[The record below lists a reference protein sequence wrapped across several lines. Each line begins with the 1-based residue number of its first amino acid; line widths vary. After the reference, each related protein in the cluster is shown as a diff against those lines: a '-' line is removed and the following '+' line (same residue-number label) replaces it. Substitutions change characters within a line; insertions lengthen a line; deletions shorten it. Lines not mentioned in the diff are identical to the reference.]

1 MDPLLVAG
9 SGLVATPLVLAGYAY
24 VGYPM
29 VLAGLAAMR
38 RGMPPLP
45 AVDPV
50 QWPTVTITIPVHNE
64 ERRIASCLDAVLALD
79 YPADR
84 RQILVISDGSTD
96 RTEDIV
102 RGYAGMGVEL
112 HVMRERR
119 GKSAAENAGGGLA
132 RGDIVVN
139 IDASVRVPPLGLR
152 NLVRAFQD
160 ASVGAASCRD
170 VSVGDVTAVANSGER
185 GYVDYEMR
193 IRALETRLGSIVG
206 ASGCFYGIRRTLFD
220 TSFPEHLSRDFATAL
235 IAREQGYRAVSVDDA
250 LCFVPRAAS
259 LEAEYR
265 RKIRTMARGL
275 ETLWHRRH
283 LLNPRRHGLF
293 ALMLFSHKLAR
304 WLVYLTLPLAL
315 AGTLMIAMR
324 SWVGV
329 AGLAA
334 IATVSLLGWIARS
347 RARVRPLPKLA
358 SLAAFVVL
366 SSAAGVLAWR
376 NALRGQRTA
385 IWEPT
390 RRPA

>member
-1 MDPLLVAG
+1 MDPLLLVG
-9 SGLVATPLVLAGYAY
+9 SGLVATPFVLAGYAY
-24 VGYPM
+24 AGYPL
-29 VLAGLAAMR
+29 VLGGLAAIR

-45 AVDPV
+45 TGDPER
-50 QWPTVTITIPVHNE
+50 WPTVTITIPVHNE
-64 ERRIASCLDAVLALD
+64 ERRIASCLDAIIALD
-79 YPADR
+79 YPVDR

-96 RTEDIV
+96 RTEEIV
-102 RGYAGMGVEL
+102 RGYANAGVEL

-139 IDASVRVPPLGLR
+139 IDASVRVPAPGLK

-160 ASVGAASCRD
+160 ATVGAASCRD

-283 LLNPRRHGLF
+283 LLDPRRHGLF

-315 AGTLMIAMR
+315 LGTLMIAYR

-334 IATVSLLGWIARS
+334 IASVALLGWIARS
-347 RARVRPLPKLA
+347 RARVRPLPRLA

>member
-1 MDPLLVAG
+1 MDPLLIAG

-24 VGYPM
+24 VGYPLL
-29 VLAGLAAMR
+29 LAGLAAVR

-45 AVDPV
+45 ARDPE
-50 QWPTVTITIPVHNE
+50 QWPSVTITVPVHNE
-64 ERRIASCLDAVLALD
+64 ERRIAACLDAILALD
-79 YPADR
+79 YPPER
-84 RQILVISDGSTD
+84 RQLLVISDGSTD
-96 RTEDIV
+96 RTEEIV
-102 RGYAGMGVEL
+102 RGYASAGVEL

-119 GKSAAENAGGGLA
+119 GKSGAENAGGALA
-132 RGDIVVN
+132 RGDVVVN
-139 IDASVRVPPLGLR
+139 IDASVRVPPPALKNLLR
-152 NLVRAFQD
+152 VFQD

-170 VSVGDVTAVANSGER
+170 VSVGDVTAIANSGER

-206 ASGCFYGIRRTLFD
+206 ASGCFYGIRRALFD

-235 IAREQGYRAVSVDDA
+235 IAREQGYRTVSVDDA

-259 LEAEYR
+259 LESEYK

-275 ETLWHRRH
+275 ETLWNRRR
-283 LLNPRRHGLF
+283 LLNPRRQGLF
-293 ALMLFSHKLAR
+293 AFMLFSHKLAR
-304 WLVYLTLPLAL
+304 WLVYFTLPLAVL
-315 AGTLMIAMR
+315 GTLMIAMR
-324 SWVGV
+324 SWVGL

-334 IATVSLLGWIARS
+334 IATVSLLGWVAHT

-385 IWEPT
+385 MWEPT

>member
-9 SGLVATPLVLAGYAY
+9 SGLVATPFLLAGYAY
-24 VGYPM
+24 VGYPLL
-29 VLAGLAAMR
+29 LAGIAAIR

-45 AVDPV
+45 TSDPDE
-50 QWPTVTITIPVHNE
+50 WPSVTITIPVHNE

-96 RTEDIV
+96 RTEDLV
-102 RGYAGMGVEL
+102 RGYAARGVEL

-119 GKSAAENAGGGLA
+119 GKSAAENVGGGLA

-139 IDASVRVPPLGLR
+139 IDASVRVPPSGLKS
-152 NLVRAFQD
+152 LVRAFQD
-160 ASVGAASCRD
+160 STVGAASCRD

-250 LCFVPRAAS
+250 LCLVPRAAS

-275 ETLWHRRH
+275 ETLWHRRQ
-283 LLNPRRHGLF
+283 LLDPRRHGLF

-315 AGTLMIAMR
+315 IGTVMIAFR
-324 SWVGV
+324 SWIGV

-385 IWEPT
+385 MWEPT